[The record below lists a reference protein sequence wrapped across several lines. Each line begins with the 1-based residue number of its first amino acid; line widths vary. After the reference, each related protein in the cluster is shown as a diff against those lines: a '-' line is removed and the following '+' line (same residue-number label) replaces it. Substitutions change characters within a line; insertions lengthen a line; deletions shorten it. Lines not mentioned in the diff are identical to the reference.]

1 METQLAFSSPFHG
14 EVDRPQGET
23 EGPAKPVIR
32 RFAPPLRP
40 GAAHRPTSPWNGEE
54 KWCVRQPSVDKFKRM
69 KRARSLR
76 GRMTDAE
83 IILWS
88 RLRVRQVEGAKFR
101 RQHPVGP
108 FFADFA
114 APQIKLIIEVEG
126 DTHGTE
132 AERAYDARR
141 IAYLEQR
148 GWTVIRCF
156 NVDVYTNLDGVLT
169 RIGDA
174 VHELCQRPMTD
185 TSLRDAPFDPPSLGR
200 RRATSPASGGRKS

>member
-1 METQLAFSSPFHG
+1 MSEAQQPFSSPFHG

-23 EGPAKPVIR
+23 EGIAFCPRLRGKWLSVSETEGGR
-32 RFAPPLRP
+32 R
-40 GAAHRPTSPWNGEE
+40 
-54 KWCVRQPSVDKFKRM
+54 
-69 KRARSLR
+69 RARRRSVKLRQSL
-76 GRMTDAE
+76 TNAE
-83 IILWS
+83 MILWS
-88 RLRVRQVEGAKFR
+88 RLRKRQMQGQRFR

-108 FFADFA
+108 FITDFA
-114 APQIKLIIEVEG
+114 CVTLKLIIEVDG

-141 IAYLEQR
+141 TAYLEQR

-169 RIGDA
+169 RIGDV
-174 VHELCQRPMTD
+174 VHELCQRSMTD
-185 TSLRDAPFDPPSLGR
+185 TPLRDAPFDPPSPRR